1 MNKFCVI
8 GIGYRPLE
16 EKASRIIQNSEVILA
31 TERLFDVF
39 KRYNEFKDV
48 KERIKIIGDINETIE
63 YIRGNY
69 DKKNISVL
77 ADGDPMLFGFGRMA
91 IKEFGREAME
101 IFPDLSS
108 IQVAFSRIKEAWGG
122 AFLMSMHGGPDPTKR
137 RKLEY
142 EADDIPKL
150 LNVHDKIAVLTD
162 RINNPSKIAQTLL
175 QASAGDIRIYVC
187 ERLGYP
193 DEKITEGSPEEISAG
208 AFSYPNV
215 VIMLKKR
222 D

>member
-1 MNKFCVI
+1 MNKFFVI
-8 GIGYRPLE
+8 GIGYRPLD
-16 EKASRIIQNSEVILA
+16 EKASNIIQRSDVILA

-39 KRYNEFKDV
+39 SRYREFEDV
-48 KERIKIIGDINETIE
+48 KNKLKVMGSIHETIE

-69 DKKNISVL
+69 HKENISVL
-77 ADGDPMLFGFGRMA
+77 ADGDPMLFGFGKVVL
-91 IKEFGREAME
+91 KEFDKGAFE

-108 IQVAFSRIKEAWGG
+108 IQMAFSRIKEAWGD
-122 AFLMSMHGGPDPTKR
+122 AFLMSLHGGPDPTKR

-142 EADDIPKL
+142 EAGDIPKL

-162 RINNPSKIAQTLL
+162 RINNPSIIAQILL
-175 QASAGDIRIYVC
+175 QSSAIDIRVYVC

-215 VIMLKKR
+215 VIILKKR
-222 D
+222 G